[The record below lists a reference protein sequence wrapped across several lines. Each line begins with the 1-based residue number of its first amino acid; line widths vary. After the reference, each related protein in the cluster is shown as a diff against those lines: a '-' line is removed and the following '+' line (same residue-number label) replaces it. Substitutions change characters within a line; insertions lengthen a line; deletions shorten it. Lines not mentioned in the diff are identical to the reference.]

1 MDNVVYYNEM
11 LLSFMYVSKPEVIAV
26 IMKIIDLHCDT
37 IMHFWMGKKL
47 SEMQDAHIN
56 LAKLKA
62 GNVGLQCF
70 AIFVPTGNAAERLDG
85 YTTPQA
91 YFDRAYERFLE
102 EIAANAEDI
111 GQVFT
116 VRDLEKNLQ
125 QNRISAMLTVEDAVL
140 LRGNIQMLDDYYRKG
155 VRMVTLTWNYE
166 NSLGFPNSPDP
177 VLHASGLKP
186 FGIEAVERM
195 NELGI
200 IVDVSHLNEGGF
212 WDVAKYSRK
221 PFVASHSCARSLCDV
236 SRNLTD
242 EQLRALAESG
252 GVVGVNYYT
261 RFVRPMKDEQDLYTS
276 IGDISRQLV
285 YMRNIAGI
293 DALALGS
300 DYDGMESTMEWGD
313 CSGTQLLLEG
323 LEKDFTASEIDK
335 IAFENALRVFRDT
348 L

>member
-1 MDNVVYYNEM
+1 
-11 LLSFMYVSKPEVIAV
+11 
-26 IMKIIDLHCDT
+26 MKIIDLHCDT

-70 AIFVPTGNAAERLDG
+70 AIFVPTGNAAERLNG
-85 YTTPQA
+85 YTTPEA
-91 YFDRAYERFLE
+91 YFDLAYERFLE
-102 EIAANAEDI
+102 EIKANSDEI
-111 GQVFT
+111 SQVFT
-116 VRDLEKNLQ
+116 VRDIEENLQ
-125 QNRISAMLTVEDAVL
+125 QNRIGAMLTVEDGVL
-140 LRGNIQMLDDYYRKG
+140 LDGNLQILEDYYRKG
-155 VRMVTLTWNYE
+155 VRIVTLTWNYE
-166 NSLGFPNSPDP
+166 NSLGFPNSPDLK
-177 VLHASGLKP
+177 LHALGLKP

-200 IVDVSHLNEGGF
+200 IVDVSHLSEGGF
-212 WDVAKYSRK
+212 WDVVKYSRK

-276 IGDISRQLV
+276 IKDISRQLV
-285 YMRNIAGI
+285 YMRNVAGI

-300 DYDGMESTMEWGD
+300 DYDGMESIMEWGD
-313 CSGTQLLLEG
+313 CGGTQLLLKG

>member
-195 NELGI
+195 NELG
-200 IVDVSHLNEGGF
+200 
-212 WDVAKYSRK
+212 KYSRK

-242 EQLRALAESG
+242 DQLRALAESG

-261 RFVRPMKDEQDLYTS
+261 RFVRPLKDEQDLYTS

-285 YMRNIAGI
+285 YMRNVAGI

-313 CSGTQLLLEG
+313 CGGTQLLLEG

>member
-11 LLSFMYVSKPEVIAV
+11 LLLFMYVSKPEVIAV

-62 GNVGLQCF
+62 GQVGLQCF
-70 AIFVPTGNAAERLDG
+70 AIFVPTGDTAERLDG
-85 YTTPQA
+85 YTTPEA

-155 VRMVTLTWNYE
+155 VRMMTLTWNYE
-166 NSLGFPNSPDP
+166 NSLGFPNNPDP
-177 VLHASGLKP
+177 GQHALGLKP

-200 IVDVSHLNEGGF
+200 IVDVSHLSEGGF

-242 EQLRALAESG
+242 DQLRALAESG

-261 RFVRPMKDEQDLYTS
+261 RFVRPLKDEQDLYTS

-285 YMRNIAGI
+285 YMRNVAGI

-313 CSGTQLLLEG
+313 CGGTQLLLEG

>member
-11 LLSFMYVSKPEVIAV
+11 LLLFMYVSKPEVIAV

-47 SEMQDAHIN
+47 SEMQDTHIN

-62 GNVGLQCF
+62 GQVGLQCF
-70 AIFVPTGNAAERLDG
+70 AIFVPTGDTAERLDG
-85 YTTPQA
+85 YTTPEA

-102 EIAANAEDI
+102 ETEANSEDI
-111 GQVFT
+111 RQVFT
-116 VRDLEKNLQ
+116 VRDLEENLR

-200 IVDVSHLNEGGF
+200 IVDVSHLSEGGF

-242 EQLRALAESG
+242 DQLRALADQGHFPPARLHAECRGHRRSCAGFRLRRHGEHYGVGRLRRNTAASG
-252 GVVGVNYYT
+252 G
-261 RFVRPMKDEQDLYTS
+261 
-276 IGDISRQLV
+276 IGKGFHR
-285 YMRNIAGI
+285 
-293 DALALGS
+293 LG
-300 DYDGMESTMEWGD
+300 
-313 CSGTQLLLEG
+313 
-323 LEKDFTASEIDK
+323 
-335 IAFENALRVFRDT
+335 N
-348 L
+348 

>member
-1 MDNVVYYNEM
+1 
-11 LLSFMYVSKPEVIAV
+11 
-26 IMKIIDLHCDT
+26 MKIIDLHCDT
-37 IMHFWMGKKL
+37 IMHFWMGKRL
-47 SEMQDAHIN
+47 SEMQDAHIS

-70 AIFVPTGNAAERLDG
+70 AIFVPTGSAAERLEG
-85 YTTPQA
+85 YTTPEA
-91 YFDRAYERFLE
+91 YFDLAYERFLE
-102 EIAANAEDI
+102 ETEANSDEI
-111 GQVFT
+111 SQVFT
-116 VRDLEKNLQ
+116 VRDLEENVK
-125 QNRISAMLTVEDAVL
+125 QNRISAMLTVEDGVL
-140 LRGNIQMLDDYYRKG
+140 LHGNIQMLDDYYRKG
-155 VRMVTLTWNYE
+155 VRMITLTWNYE
-166 NSLGFPNSPDP
+166 NSLGFPNSPDSG
-177 VLHASGLKP
+177 LHALGLKP

-200 IVDVSHLNEGGF
+200 IVDVSHLSEGGF
-212 WDVAKYSRK
+212 WDVVKYSRK

-242 EQLRALAESG
+242 DQLRALAESG

-276 IGDISRQLV
+276 IKDISRQLV
-285 YMRNIAGI
+285 YMRNVAGI

-313 CSGTQLLLEG
+313 CGGTQLLLEG

-335 IAFENALRVFRDT
+335 IAFENAFRVIRDT